1 MLSQD
6 QVLPHLI
13 ARRAAETPDR
23 LAIQCVDGTAQTYGE
38 LHRENM
44 RWAAA
49 YRRAGVGP
57 GDHVAS
63 MVVHS
68 FESYAV
74 WLGLSWLRAIEVP
87 ANTGYRGAMLA
98 YLVENSEARL
108 LVISATFCDRLAEVA
123 DRLTRLETV
132 VVLDADLDADA
143 DADRDPSS
151 SPGATLPDLPFTV
164 LRGEEFLADAPPVGE
179 LDGPTYRD
187 ASSVIYTSGT
197 TGPSK
202 GVLVSWAS
210 LHDLN
215 GMLPDDIVTEPDAGY
230 YSVYPAFH
238 VAGKAAIYAA
248 FVHQARLVFRESFS
262 LTAYWDDIRRYNCV
276 FGGLVGPMA
285 AMILGQPPTPAD
297 ADNPLRGVVMAP
309 VIPEFAEFKRRFGV
323 RICTGFG
330 MTEIGYPFKS
340 GWELTDHTTVGR
352 VRTGPPG
359 FEVRLV
365 NEFDEEVGPNQFG
378 EMVVRASEPWI
389 ITSGYFNMPDKTAAA
404 WRNGWFHS
412 GDGFTRDAA
421 GQYYFVDRIKDA
433 IRRRGENISS
443 FEVESAVNEHPAVA
457 ESAVVGVPSALG
469 EDEVKVVLV
478 LEPGAALRP
487 EELITF
493 LIPRMPRFMIPRY
506 VEVVDELRKT
516 DSTQRTQKF
525 ALREDALNA
534 RTWDREQAGLEL
546 PR

>member
-1 MLSQD
+1 MLTQD
-6 QVLPHLI
+6 QVLPNLI
-13 ARRAAETPDR
+13 ARRAAATPER
-23 LAIQCVDGTAQTYGE
+23 VAIECVDGTTLTYGR
-38 LHRENM
+38 LQAENM

-49 YRRAGVGP
+49 YRRAGVEA

-68 FESYAV
+68 FASYAV
-74 WLGLSWLRAIEVP
+74 WLGLSWLRAVEVP
-87 ANTGYRGAMLA
+87 ANTGYRGTMLA
-98 YLVENSEARL
+98 YLIENSEARL
-108 LVISATFCDRLAEVA
+108 LVISAQFCGRLAEVA

-132 VVLDADLDADA
+132 VVLDAD
-143 DADRDPSS
+143 
-151 SPGATLPDLPFTV
+151 GELPDLPFRV
-164 LRGEEFLADAPPVGE
+164 CSGASFLEGAAPLPAVDA
-179 LDGPTYRD
+179 PTYRD
-187 ASSVIYTSGT
+187 VCSVIYTSGT

-215 GMLPDDIVTEPDAGY
+215 GMLPDDIVPEPDAGY

-262 LTAYWDDIRRYNCV
+262 LSAYWDDIRRHNCV

-285 AMILGQPPTPAD
+285 AMILGQPAAADD

-309 VIPEFAEFKRRFGV
+309 VIPEFAEFQRRFDV
-323 RICTGFG
+323 RVCTGFG

-359 FEVRLV
+359 FEVKLV
-365 NEFDEEVGPNQFG
+365 DEFDEDLGPDRFG
-378 EMVVRASEPWI
+378 ELVVRTADPWI
-389 ITSGYFNMPDKTAAA
+389 ITSGYFHMPEKTAAA
-404 WRNGWFHS
+404 WRNGWFHT
-412 GDGFTRDAA
+412 GDGFRRDAE
-421 GQYYFVDRIKDA
+421 GNYFFVDRIKDA

-443 FEVESAVNEHPAVA
+443 FEVESAVNEHAAVA
-457 ESAVVGVPSALG
+457 ESAVIGVPSALG
-469 EDEVKVVLV
+469 EDEVKVIVVLH
-478 LEPGAALRP
+478 PGASLRP

-506 VEVVDELRKT
+506 VEVADELVKT

-525 ALREDALNA
+525 ALRADALNE

>member
-1 MLSQD
+1 VLEQD
-6 QVLPHLI
+6 QVLPNLI
-13 ARRAAETPDR
+13 ARRAGATPER
-23 LAIQCVDGTAQTYGE
+23 LAIQCVDGTALTYGQ
-38 LHRENM
+38 LHDENM

-49 YRRAGVGP
+49 YRRAGVEA

-68 FESYAV
+68 FASYSV
-74 WLGLSWLRAIEVP
+74 WLGLSWLRAVEVP

-98 YLVENSEARL
+98 YLIENSEARL
-108 LVISATFCDRLAEVA
+108 LVISAQFCDRLAEVA
-123 DRLTRLETV
+123 GRLTRLETV
-132 VVLDADLDADA
+132 VILDDVG
-143 DADRDPSS
+143 P
-151 SPGATLPDLPFTV
+151 LPDLPFHV
-164 LRGEEFLADAPPVGE
+164 CSGESFLAGVSPLGGVE
-179 LDGPTYRD
+179 EPTYRD
-187 ASSVIYTSGT
+187 VSSVIYTSGT

-215 GMLPDDIVTEPDAGY
+215 GMLPDDIVPEPDAGY

-262 LTAYWDDIRRYNCV
+262 LTAYWDDIRRYDCV

-285 AMILGQPPTPAD
+285 AMILGQPPRPDD
-297 ADNPLRGVVMAP
+297 AANPLRGVVMAP
-309 VIPEFAEFKRRFGV
+309 VIPEFTEFKRRFDV
-323 RICTGFG
+323 RVCTGFG

-359 FEVRLV
+359 FEVKLV
-365 NEFDEEVGPNQFG
+365 DESDEDVGPDRFG
-378 EMVVRASEPWI
+378 ELVVRTSDPWI
-389 ITSGYFNMPDKTAAA
+389 ITSGYFHMPDTTAAA
-404 WRNGWFHS
+404 WRNGWFHT
-412 GDGFTRDAA
+412 GDGFTRDAE
-421 GQYYFVDRIKDA
+421 GNYFFIDRIKDA

-457 ESAVVGVPSALG
+457 ESAVIGVPSELS

-478 LEPGAALRP
+478 LQPGASLRP
-487 EELITF
+487 EDLITF
-493 LIPRMPRFMIPRY
+493 LIPRLPRFMVPRY
-506 VEVVDELRKT
+506 VEVVGELTKT

-525 ALREDALNA
+525 ALRADAFNE
-534 RTWDREQAGLEL
+534 RTWDREQAGMEL